1 MSFSQVVKHPWHH
14 SAGSAG
20 RCSDYRPARSVLLAN
35 CEGIGINQS
44 PCLKRLLVACGFNV
58 ICSCLTS
65 QVQRSW
71 EPALVV
77 YPILHGLLHRYPNIL
92 QIVPNLRTLAQ
103 VDIFPIIP
111 AIVVAPVHYLGE
123 AVHIVNFFRRETV
136 RLFSFRERATAY
148 AVDGPVIEHMSLP
161 IESLEFHAVRVIWQ
175 EYASLP
181 DYFHWSR
188 WFQHLFNGNVG
199 HVALTGRRQAAI
211 EGHLELRCIP
221 VPFEKIFRRP
231 LRPHGMAAR
240 RPLANPKKFLE
251 RFHATTVIFLP

>member
-1 MSFSQVVKHPWHH
+1 M
-14 SAGSAG
+14 
-20 RCSDYRPARSVLLAN
+20 
-35 CEGIGINQS
+35 
-44 PCLKRLLVACGFNV
+44 
-58 ICSCLTS
+58 
-65 QVQRSW
+65 
-71 EPALVV
+71 V
-77 YPILHGLLHRYPNIL
+77 YPILHGLLHRNPNLL

-148 AVDGPVIEHMSLP
+148 AVDGPVIERVSLP
-161 IESLEFHAVRVIWQ
+161 VESFEFHAVRVIWQ

-211 EGHLELRCIP
+211 KGHLELRCIP

-251 RFHATTVIFLP
+251 RFHATTVIFLPKLVRSGRCTSCGVSSCSHRHTCCGQIPAASLSQMYGNIFSCIQSSSLPP